1 MLSENQF
8 NNIKNIFTL
17 FTNISDTAN
26 TWIQELNISD
36 DVDSIKEKLTII
48 MNLITNLN
56 ETIYG
61 DLDDILI
68 IVEENLKE
76 YILEKF
82 AKDNID
88 SSINDTI
95 NESDDESI
103 NENENKNVNI
113 NYNNN

>member
-8 NNIKNIFTL
+8 NNIKNIYIL
-17 FTNISDTAN
+17 FTNISDVAN
-26 TWIQELNISD
+26 TWIQELKISD
-36 DVDSIKEKLTII
+36 EIDSVKEKLTII

-82 AKDNID
+82 AKDNLD
-88 SSINDTI
+88 SSIDDSI
-95 NESDDESI
+95 DESDCDNHNSI
-103 NENENKNVNI
+103 NN
-113 NYNNN
+113 

>member
-17 FTNISDTAN
+17 FTNISDVAN
-26 TWIQELNISD
+26 TWIQELKISD
-36 DVDSIKEKLTII
+36 EVDSVKEKLTII

-88 SSINDTI
+88 SSIEDSIT
-95 NESDDESI
+95 ESDSENHNSI
-103 NENENKNVNI
+103 NN
-113 NYNNN
+113 

>member
-17 FTNISDTAN
+17 FTNISDVAN
-26 TWIQELNISD
+26 TWIQELKISD
-36 DVDSIKEKLTII
+36 EVDSVKEKLTII

-82 AKDNID
+82 AKDNLD
-88 SSINDTI
+88 SSIDDSIT
-95 NESDDESI
+95 ESDCDNHNSI
-103 NENENKNVNI
+103 NN
-113 NYNNN
+113 

>member
-17 FTNISDTAN
+17 FTNISDVAN
-26 TWIQELNISD
+26 TWIQELKISD
-36 DVDSIKEKLTII
+36 EVDSVKEKLTII

-88 SSINDTI
+88 SSIDDSIT
-95 NESDDESI
+95 ESDNENHNSI
-103 NENENKNVNI
+103 NN
-113 NYNNN
+113 

>member
-17 FTNISDTAN
+17 FTNISDIAN
-26 TWIQELNISD
+26 TWIQELKISD
-36 DVDSIKEKLTII
+36 EVDSVKEKLTII

-88 SSINDTI
+88 SSIEDSIT
-95 NESDDESI
+95 ESDSENHNSI
-103 NENENKNVNI
+103 NN
-113 NYNNN
+113 